1 MRVIFMGTPDI
12 AVPTLNAIVEAGH
25 EVVLVVS
32 QPDKAVGR
40 SKALKY
46 TAVKACA
53 LEHGI
58 EVYQPERIRAEESVE
73 YAMRQSYLLEQVIK
87 SPEHSQGID
96 YLLRANEA
104 RIAYLKKHYANLT
117 EVDIQVLILIGMGL
131 ETQDILLILDMS
143 KRTYYKRR
151 QIISKRMSISTTE
164 LDEKAQLLF
173 NSKY

>member
-1 MRVIFMGTPDI
+1 MDL
-12 AVPTLNAIVEAGH
+12 TLLLCLFYLISFTVLTVGFFKLQINNAN
-25 EVVLVVS
+25 
-32 QPDKAVGR
+32 
-40 SKALKY
+40 LKQQLSD
-46 TAVKACA
+46 A
-53 LEHGI
+53 
-58 EVYQPERIRAEESVE
+58 RIRELMYKKE

>member
-1 MRVIFMGTPDI
+1 MFTVGFFKLQ
-12 AVPTLNAIVEAGH
+12 VNNAN
-25 EVVLVVS
+25 
-32 QPDKAVGR
+32 
-40 SKALKY
+40 LKQQLSD
-46 TAVKACA
+46 A
-53 LEHGI
+53 
-58 EVYQPERIRAEESVE
+58 RIRELMYKKE

>member
-1 MRVIFMGTPDI
+1 MDLTLLLSLFYLISFTVITVGFLKLQI
-12 AVPTLNAIVEAGH
+12 NNAN
-25 EVVLVVS
+25 
-32 QPDKAVGR
+32 
-40 SKALKY
+40 LKQQLSD
-46 TAVKACA
+46 A
-53 LEHGI
+53 
-58 EVYQPERIRAEESVE
+58 RIRELMYKKE

>member
-1 MRVIFMGTPDI
+1 MDLTLLLSLFYLISFTVITVGFCKLQI
-12 AVPTLNAIVEAGH
+12 NNAN
-25 EVVLVVS
+25 
-32 QPDKAVGR
+32 
-40 SKALKY
+40 LKQQLSD
-46 TAVKACA
+46 A
-53 LEHGI
+53 
-58 EVYQPERIRAEESVE
+58 RIRELMYKKE

>member
-1 MRVIFMGTPDI
+1 MDL
-12 AVPTLNAIVEAGH
+12 TLLLSLFYLISFTVLTVGFFKLQINNAN
-25 EVVLVVS
+25 
-32 QPDKAVGR
+32 
-40 SKALKY
+40 LKQQLSD
-46 TAVKACA
+46 A
-53 LEHGI
+53 
-58 EVYQPERIRAEESVE
+58 RIRELMYKKE

>member
-1 MRVIFMGTPDI
+1 MDL
-12 AVPTLNAIVEAGH
+12 TLLLSLFYLISFTVFTVGFIKLQVNNANLTQQLSDA
-25 EVVLVVS
+25 
-32 QPDKAVGR
+32 
-40 SKALKY
+40 
-46 TAVKACA
+46 
-53 LEHGI
+53 
-58 EVYQPERIRAEESVE
+58 RIRELMYKKE

>member
-1 MRVIFMGTPDI
+1 MDL
-12 AVPTLNAIVEAGH
+12 TLLLCLFFLISFTVFTVGFFKLQVNNAN
-25 EVVLVVS
+25 
-32 QPDKAVGR
+32 
-40 SKALKY
+40 LKQQLSD
-46 TAVKACA
+46 A
-53 LEHGI
+53 
-58 EVYQPERIRAEESVE
+58 RIRELMYKKE

-117 EVDIQVLILIGMGL
+117 EVDIQVFILIGMGL

>member
-1 MRVIFMGTPDI
+1 MDL
-12 AVPTLNAIVEAGH
+12 TLLLSLFYLITFTVFTVGFFKLQINNAN
-25 EVVLVVS
+25 
-32 QPDKAVGR
+32 
-40 SKALKY
+40 LKQQLSD
-46 TAVKACA
+46 A
-53 LEHGI
+53 
-58 EVYQPERIRAEESVE
+58 RIRELMYKKE

>member
-1 MRVIFMGTPDI
+1 MDL
-12 AVPTLNAIVEAGH
+12 TLLLCLFYLISFTVLTVGFIKLQINNAN
-25 EVVLVVS
+25 
-32 QPDKAVGR
+32 
-40 SKALKY
+40 LKQQLSD
-46 TAVKACA
+46 A
-53 LEHGI
+53 
-58 EVYQPERIRAEESVE
+58 RIRELMYKKE

-131 ETQDILLILDMS
+131 ETQDILLILHMS

>member
-1 MRVIFMGTPDI
+1 MDL
-12 AVPTLNAIVEAGH
+12 TLLLCLFYLISFTVLTVGFIKLQINNAN
-25 EVVLVVS
+25 
-32 QPDKAVGR
+32 
-40 SKALKY
+40 LKQQLSD
-46 TAVKACA
+46 A
-53 LEHGI
+53 
-58 EVYQPERIRAEESVE
+58 RIRELMYKKE

-164 LDEKAQLLF
+164 LDENAQLLF

>member
-1 MRVIFMGTPDI
+1 MDL
-12 AVPTLNAIVEAGH
+12 TLLLSLFYLILFTVF
-25 EVVLVVS
+25 
-32 QPDKAVGR
+32 AVGFF
-40 SKALKY
+40 KLQINNANLKQQLSD
-46 TAVKACA
+46 A
-53 LEHGI
+53 
-58 EVYQPERIRAEESVE
+58 RIRELMYKKE

>member
-1 MRVIFMGTPDI
+1 MDL
-12 AVPTLNAIVEAGH
+12 TLLLCLFYLISFTVLTVGFFKLQVNNAN
-25 EVVLVVS
+25 
-32 QPDKAVGR
+32 
-40 SKALKY
+40 LKQQLSD
-46 TAVKACA
+46 A
-53 LEHGI
+53 
-58 EVYQPERIRAEESVE
+58 RIRELMYKKE

>member
-1 MRVIFMGTPDI
+1 MDL
-12 AVPTLNAIVEAGH
+12 TLLLCLFYLISFTVLTVGFIKLQINNAN
-25 EVVLVVS
+25 
-32 QPDKAVGR
+32 
-40 SKALKY
+40 LKQQLSN
-46 TAVKACA
+46 A
-53 LEHGI
+53 
-58 EVYQPERIRAEESVE
+58 RIRELMYKKE

>member
-1 MRVIFMGTPDI
+1 MDL
-12 AVPTLNAIVEAGH
+12 TLLFSLFYLISFTVFTVGFFKLQVKNAN
-25 EVVLVVS
+25 
-32 QPDKAVGR
+32 
-40 SKALKY
+40 LKQQLSD
-46 TAVKACA
+46 A
-53 LEHGI
+53 
-58 EVYQPERIRAEESVE
+58 RIRELMYKKE

>member
-1 MRVIFMGTPDI
+1 MDLTLLLSLFYLISFTVI
-12 AVPTLNAIVEAGH
+12 AVGFFKLQINNAN
-25 EVVLVVS
+25 
-32 QPDKAVGR
+32 
-40 SKALKY
+40 LKQQLSD
-46 TAVKACA
+46 A
-53 LEHGI
+53 
-58 EVYQPERIRAEESVE
+58 RIRELMYKKE

>member
-1 MRVIFMGTPDI
+1 MDLTLLLSLFYLISFTVITVGFFKLQ
-12 AVPTLNAIVEAGH
+12 VNNAN
-25 EVVLVVS
+25 
-32 QPDKAVGR
+32 
-40 SKALKY
+40 LKQQLSD
-46 TAVKACA
+46 A
-53 LEHGI
+53 
-58 EVYQPERIRAEESVE
+58 RIRELMYKKE

>member
-1 MRVIFMGTPDI
+1 MDL
-12 AVPTLNAIVEAGH
+12 TLLLSLFYLISFTVFTVGFFKLQVKNAN
-25 EVVLVVS
+25 
-32 QPDKAVGR
+32 
-40 SKALKY
+40 LKQQLSD
-46 TAVKACA
+46 A
-53 LEHGI
+53 
-58 EVYQPERIRAEESVE
+58 RIRELMYKKE

-151 QIISKRMSISTTE
+151 QIISKRMGISTTE

>member
-1 MRVIFMGTPDI
+1 MDLTLLLFLFYLISFTVITVGFLKLQ
-12 AVPTLNAIVEAGH
+12 VNNAN
-25 EVVLVVS
+25 
-32 QPDKAVGR
+32 
-40 SKALKY
+40 LKQQLSD
-46 TAVKACA
+46 A
-53 LEHGI
+53 
-58 EVYQPERIRAEESVE
+58 RIRELMYKKE

-151 QIISKRMSISTTE
+151 QIISKRMSISTIE

>member
-1 MRVIFMGTPDI
+1 MDL
-12 AVPTLNAIVEAGH
+12 TLLLCLFYLISFTVLTVGFIKLQINNAN
-25 EVVLVVS
+25 
-32 QPDKAVGR
+32 
-40 SKALKY
+40 LKQQLSD
-46 TAVKACA
+46 A
-53 LEHGI
+53 
-58 EVYQPERIRAEESVE
+58 RIRELMYKKE

>member
-1 MRVIFMGTPDI
+1 MDL
-12 AVPTLNAIVEAGH
+12 TLLLCLFFLISFTVLTVGFCKLQINNAN
-25 EVVLVVS
+25 
-32 QPDKAVGR
+32 
-40 SKALKY
+40 LKQQLSD
-46 TAVKACA
+46 A
-53 LEHGI
+53 
-58 EVYQPERIRAEESVE
+58 RIRELMYKKE

>member
-1 MRVIFMGTPDI
+1 MDL
-12 AVPTLNAIVEAGH
+12 TLLLCLFYLISFTVFTVGFFKLQVNNAN
-25 EVVLVVS
+25 
-32 QPDKAVGR
+32 
-40 SKALKY
+40 LKQQLSD
-46 TAVKACA
+46 A
-53 LEHGI
+53 
-58 EVYQPERIRAEESVE
+58 RIRELMYKKE

-87 SPEHSQGID
+87 NPEHSQGID

>member
-1 MRVIFMGTPDI
+1 MDLTLLLSLFYLISFTVITIGFLKLQ
-12 AVPTLNAIVEAGH
+12 VNNAN
-25 EVVLVVS
+25 
-32 QPDKAVGR
+32 
-40 SKALKY
+40 LKQQLSD
-46 TAVKACA
+46 A
-53 LEHGI
+53 
-58 EVYQPERIRAEESVE
+58 RIRELMYKKE

>member
-1 MRVIFMGTPDI
+1 MDLTLLLFLFYLISFTVITVGFLKLQ
-12 AVPTLNAIVEAGH
+12 VNNAN
-25 EVVLVVS
+25 
-32 QPDKAVGR
+32 
-40 SKALKY
+40 LKQQLSD
-46 TAVKACA
+46 A
-53 LEHGI
+53 
-58 EVYQPERIRAEESVE
+58 RIRELMYKKE

>member
-1 MRVIFMGTPDI
+1 MDL
-12 AVPTLNAIVEAGH
+12 TLLLSLFYLISFIVFTVGFFKLQVNNAN
-25 EVVLVVS
+25 
-32 QPDKAVGR
+32 
-40 SKALKY
+40 LKQQLSD
-46 TAVKACA
+46 A
-53 LEHGI
+53 
-58 EVYQPERIRAEESVE
+58 RIRELMYKKE

>member
-1 MRVIFMGTPDI
+1 MFTVGFLKLQ
-12 AVPTLNAIVEAGH
+12 VNNAN
-25 EVVLVVS
+25 
-32 QPDKAVGR
+32 
-40 SKALKY
+40 LKQQLSD
-46 TAVKACA
+46 A
-53 LEHGI
+53 
-58 EVYQPERIRAEESVE
+58 RIRELMYKKE

>member
-1 MRVIFMGTPDI
+1 MDL
-12 AVPTLNAIVEAGH
+12 TLISFTVLTVGFIKLQINNAN
-25 EVVLVVS
+25 
-32 QPDKAVGR
+32 
-40 SKALKY
+40 LKQQLSD
-46 TAVKACA
+46 A
-53 LEHGI
+53 
-58 EVYQPERIRAEESVE
+58 RIRELMYKKE

>member
-1 MRVIFMGTPDI
+1 MDL
-12 AVPTLNAIVEAGH
+12 TLLLSLFYLISFTVFTVGFIKLQVNNAN
-25 EVVLVVS
+25 
-32 QPDKAVGR
+32 
-40 SKALKY
+40 LKQQLSD
-46 TAVKACA
+46 A
-53 LEHGI
+53 
-58 EVYQPERIRAEESVE
+58 RIRELMYKKE

>member
-1 MRVIFMGTPDI
+1 MDL
-12 AVPTLNAIVEAGH
+12 TLLLCLFLLISFTVFTVGFLKLQVNNAN
-25 EVVLVVS
+25 
-32 QPDKAVGR
+32 
-40 SKALKY
+40 LKQQLSD
-46 TAVKACA
+46 A
-53 LEHGI
+53 
-58 EVYQPERIRAEESVE
+58 RIRELMYKKE

>member
-1 MRVIFMGTPDI
+1 MDL
-12 AVPTLNAIVEAGH
+12 TLLLCLFYLISFTVLTVGFVKLQINNAN
-25 EVVLVVS
+25 
-32 QPDKAVGR
+32 
-40 SKALKY
+40 LKQQLSD
-46 TAVKACA
+46 A
-53 LEHGI
+53 
-58 EVYQPERIRAEESVE
+58 RIRELMYKKE

>member
-1 MRVIFMGTPDI
+1 MDL
-12 AVPTLNAIVEAGH
+12 TLLLCLFFLISITVFTVGFLKLQVNNAN
-25 EVVLVVS
+25 
-32 QPDKAVGR
+32 
-40 SKALKY
+40 LKQQLSD
-46 TAVKACA
+46 A
-53 LEHGI
+53 
-58 EVYQPERIRAEESVE
+58 RIRELMYKKE